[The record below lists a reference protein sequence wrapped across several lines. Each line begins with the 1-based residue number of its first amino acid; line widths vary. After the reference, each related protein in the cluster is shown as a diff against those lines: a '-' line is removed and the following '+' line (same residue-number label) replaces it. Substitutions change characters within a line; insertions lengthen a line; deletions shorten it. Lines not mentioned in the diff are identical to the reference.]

1 MVVRSSSYQGLL
13 GLVFVKWRVRK
24 TIQQSGEESGVL
36 YDSSYGW
43 DIMACWGWR
52 LTCSV
57 E

>member
-1 MVVRSSSYQGLL
+1 MVVRSSSYQGLR